1 MRDKVFALIDC
12 NAFYVS
18 CERVFNPKLNNRPV
32 VALSNNDGCII
43 SRSKEAKALGIKM
56 GVPLFKVKDIVE
68 KEKVVVFSSNYTLY
82 ADMSRRVMNI
92 ISSSSPYTEIY
103 SIDEA
108 FVELSSLPIDYE
120 SYAHQLRQTILQHTG
135 IPVSIGIASTKT
147 LAKVANHK
155 AKKDDSLNGVCSLVN
170 YNNIDQILELTEV
183 GDVWGVGRRLSK
195 KLINHGIHNAKL
207 LKNCSDSWI
216 RKMMSVN
223 GLKTITEL
231 RGISCIPL
239 EEYSMTRKS
248 CCTTRSFGKL
258 LTNLDDIEQA
268 VTTFARRAAER
279 IRSESLAASCVSVF
293 VRTNPFDKKSA
304 YYSNGASRTLSHPTH
319 DSITIIETALLLTKR
334 IFKNNYQ
341 YKKAGVLLSGLCD
354 ESEIQ
359 ETLFEKNYNQNSDL
373 MSAIDAINYRYG
385 RDTLQMASECKVGNW
400 KQKRE
405 NCTRNYTTQ
414 IDSCLLYTSPSPRD

>member
-1 MRDKVFALIDC
+1 
-12 NAFYVS
+12 
-18 CERVFNPKLNNRPV
+18 
-32 VALSNNDGCII
+32 
-43 SRSKEAKALGIKM
+43 
-56 GVPLFKVKDIVE
+56 
-68 KEKVVVFSSNYTLY
+68 
-82 ADMSRRVMNI
+82 
-92 ISSSSPYTEIY
+92 
-103 SIDEA
+103 
-108 FVELSSLPIDYE
+108 
-120 SYAHQLRQTILQHTG
+120 
-135 IPVSIGIASTKT
+135 
-147 LAKVANHK
+147 
-155 AKKDDSLNGVCSLVN
+155 
-170 YNNIDQILELTEV
+170 
-183 GDVWGVGRRLSK
+183 
-195 KLINHGIHNAKL
+195 
-207 LKNCSDSWI
+207 
-216 RKMMSVN
+216 MMSVN

-258 LTNLDDIEQA
+258 LTNLEDIEQA

-279 IRSESLAASCVSVF
+279 IRSESLAASSVSVF

-304 YYSNGASRTLSHPTH
+304 YYSNGASTTLSHPTH

-414 IDSCLLYTSPSPRD
+414 IDRLLLV

>member
-82 ADMSRRVMNI
+82 ANMSRRVMNI

-170 YNNIDQILELTEV
+170 YNSIDQILELTEV

-258 LTNLDDIEQA
+258 LTNLEDIEQA

-373 MSAIDAINYRYG
+373 MSAIDVINYRYG

-400 KQKRE
+400 KQKRAY
-405 NCTRNYTTQ
+405 CTRNYTTQ
-414 IDSCLLYTSPSPRD
+414 IDRLLLV

>member
-258 LTNLDDIEQA
+258 LTNLEDIEQA
-268 VTTFARRAAER
+268 ITTFARRAAER

-319 DSITIIETALLLTKR
+319 DSITIIETSLLLTKR

-373 MSAIDAINYRYG
+373 MSAVDAINYRYG

-400 KQKRE
+400 RQKRE

-414 IDSCLLYTSPSPRD
+414 IDRLLLV

>member
-68 KEKVVVFSSNYTLY
+68 KEKVVVFPSNYTLY

-258 LTNLDDIEQA
+258 LTNLEDIEQA

-373 MSAIDAINYRYG
+373 MSAVDAINYRYG

-414 IDSCLLYTSPSPRD
+414 IDRLLLV

>member
-1 MRDKVFALIDC
+1 MRDKIFALIDC

-258 LTNLDDIEQA
+258 LTNLEDIEQA

-414 IDSCLLYTSPSPRD
+414 IDRLLLV

>member
-155 AKKDDSLNGVCSLVN
+155 AKKDDSLNGVCSLMN

-258 LTNLDDIEQA
+258 LTNLEDIEQA

-414 IDSCLLYTSPSPRD
+414 IDRLLLV

>member
-279 IRSESLAASCVSVF
+279 IRSESLATSCVSVF

-319 DSITIIETALLLTKR
+319 DSITIIETSLLLTKR

-373 MSAIDAINYRYG
+373 MSAVDAINYRYG

-400 KQKRE
+400 RQKRE
-405 NCTRNYTTQ
+405 NCTRNHTTQ
-414 IDSCLLYTSPSPRD
+414 IDRLLLV

>member
-18 CERVFNPKLNNRPV
+18 CERVFNPKLNNKPV

-258 LTNLDDIEQA
+258 LTNLEDIEQA

-319 DSITIIETALLLTKR
+319 DSITIIETSLLLTKR

-414 IDSCLLYTSPSPRD
+414 IDRLLLV

>member
-258 LTNLDDIEQA
+258 LTNLEDIEQA

-414 IDSCLLYTSPSPRD
+414 IDRLLLV

>member
-170 YNNIDQILELTEV
+170 YNNIDRILELTEV

-258 LTNLDDIEQA
+258 LTNLEDIEQA

-414 IDSCLLYTSPSPRD
+414 IDRLLLV